1 MSRVLTFGEALTA
14 IMALTGGIA
23 TLVFAVFSWVDSYG
37 WQSVAFTAGGTYA
50 VLAGFVR
57 LTGR

>member
-23 TLVFAVFSWVDSYG
+23 TLVFAVFSL
-37 WQSVAFTAGGTYA
+37 
-50 VLAGFVR
+50 LAGFVR